1 MKYGPDEDRIMS
13 DGSTRRGRKD
23 DPSLTGRLQSAMM
36 RALAHQGYEPVRLD
50 NLANTAGTSKQAIY
64 RRWSGKQ
71 DYALATLHTALFQ
84 IPAPTPERTNT
95 ARDLYRLIA
104 GYRAA
109 LNSDL
114 GKALLQVRVVP
125 EFRSLIFEFEDEIR
139 FHIRQCLIATP
150 FEQDLQAKTTLI
162 LGLIW
167 QDLFDLHFG
176 RGGLDDAGLESAIYL
191 LLGLTAPRSSV
202 EQSPLPG
209 L

>member
-1 MKYGPDEDRIMS
+1 MS
-13 DGSTRRGRKD
+13 DCSTRRGRKD
-23 DPSLTGRLQSAMM
+23 DPGLTDRLQSAMV
-36 RALAHQGYEPVRLD
+36 RALAHHGYEPVRLD
-50 NLANTAGTSKQAIY
+50 DLANTAGTSKQAIY

-71 DYALATLHTALFQ
+71 DFALAALQTALFQ
-84 IPAPTPERTNT
+84 IPAPRPERTIT

-104 GYRAA
+104 GYRGA

-114 GKALLQVRVVP
+114 GKALLHVRTVP
-125 EFRSLIFEFEDEIR
+125 AFGSLLTDFEDEIR

>member
-1 MKYGPDEDRIMS
+1 MT

-23 DPSLTGRLQSAMM
+23 DPSLTGRLQSAMV
-36 RALAHQGYEPVRLD
+36 RALAYHGYDPVRLD
-50 NLANTAGTSKQAIY
+50 DLANTAGTSKQAIY

-71 DYALATLHTALFQ
+71 DFALSALQTALFQ
-84 IPAPTPERTNT
+84 IPAPRPERTNT
-95 ARDLYRLIA
+95 AQDLYRLIF
-104 GYRAA
+104 GYRTT

-114 GKALLQVRVVP
+114 GKALLHVRTVP
-125 EFRSLIFEFEDEIR
+125 IFGSLLTDFEDEVR

-176 RGGLDDAGLESAIYL
+176 RGGLDDAELESAIYL
-191 LLGLTAPRSSV
+191 LLGLTAPRPSA